1 MNTTRF
7 PAYQV
12 IDGLKFAKMYVP
24 ENVRKARSY
33 VPRDEDLVMVS
44 YVKCGNNWLEQILQL
59 ILHRGESAA
68 NYMEFHKWTLY
79 PELTGMHYLNKAQPP
94 RFLKTHFPYEH
105 QLKNPK
111 AKFIYLTRNPL
122 DTCVSFYYYV
132 RGAPMYDFEDGS
144 FDDFV
149 QAFVM
154 GEVERGDYCD
164 HLLSWY
170 SHRTKPNV
178 FLVTYEQLKED
189 FRNTVLSI
197 AGFMGAEYRSML
209 EEDDTV
215 YRNLVEKS
223 SVSFMKKLCRVDR
236 PVLEK
241 QAGEDQFFL
250 DAMNRLYRPVHRED
264 VEVKDSAVVRKGVVG
279 EWKAH
284 FSQHHLDL
292 VSDWID
298 RKRAAGVIREIW
310 GDLDL
315 GGIV

>member
-1 MNTTRF
+1 MAPTRF
-7 PAYQV
+7 PAYQL
-12 IDGLKFAKMYVP
+12 IDGLKFANTYLP
-24 ENVRKARSY
+24 ENVRSARSY
-33 VPRDEDLVMVS
+33 MPRDDDLVMVC
-44 YVKCGNNWLEQILQL
+44 YLKCGNNWLEQIIQL

-68 NYMEFHKWTLY
+68 NFIEFHKRAPY
-79 PELTGMHYLNKAQPP
+79 PELIGIRYLNEAQPP

-132 RGAPMYDFEDGS
+132 RSAAVYEFEDGS

-170 SHRTKPNV
+170 PHRNEPNM
-178 FLVTYEQLKED
+178 FFVTYEQLKGD
-189 FRNTVLSI
+189 FRNTVLSL
-197 AGFMGAEYRSML
+197 AGFIGPEYRRML
-209 EEDDTV
+209 EEDETV
-215 YRNLVEKS
+215 YRNVVEKS
-223 SVSFMKKLCRVDR
+223 SVSFMKKLCQVDEA
-236 PVLEK
+236 VLEK
-241 QAGEDQFFL
+241 LTDEERPFL
-250 DAMNRLYRPVHRED
+250 DAAERFYKGN
-264 VEVKDSAVVRKGVVG
+264 VKVGESSVVRKGVVG
-279 EWKAH
+279 DWKAH
-284 FSQHHLDL
+284 FSQHQLDL
-292 VSDWID
+292 VRDWIE

-310 GDLDL
+310 RDMDL

>member
-1 MNTTRF
+1 
-7 PAYQV
+7 
-12 IDGLKFAKMYVP
+12 
-24 ENVRKARSY
+24 
-33 VPRDEDLVMVS
+33 
-44 YVKCGNNWLEQILQL
+44 
-59 ILHRGESAA
+59 
-68 NYMEFHKWTLY
+68 MEFHKWTPY

-111 AKFIYLTRNPL
+111 AKFIYLPRNPL

-170 SHRTKPNV
+170 SHSTKPNV

-236 PVLEK
+236 TVLEK
-241 QAGEDQFFL
+241 QADEDQFFL
-250 DAMNRLYRPVHRED
+250 DAMNRLYRED